1 MGGVTEDGRDEG
13 GEWEYDRSVPRSET
27 SPVMVGEQEEEG
39 QGLWEAG
46 RVLRDWEGK
55 GSRELDTLVYRP
67 SFSCNLFRSALVW
80 SSFKAVSPR
89 DVHFDWVCSQSHQC
103 LHASFIPLLSCNVQ

>member
-13 GEWEYDRSVPRSET
+13 GEWEYGRSVPRSET
-27 SPVMVGEQEEEG
+27 SPVVVGGQEEEG

-46 RVLRDWEGK
+46 GVLRDWEGK

-67 SFSCNLFRSALVW
+67 SCSISPVVSLGVPW
-80 SSFKAVSPR
+80 SGRP
-89 DVHFDWVCSQSHQC
+89 WLSQSC
-103 LHASFIPLLSCNVQ
+103 FSP